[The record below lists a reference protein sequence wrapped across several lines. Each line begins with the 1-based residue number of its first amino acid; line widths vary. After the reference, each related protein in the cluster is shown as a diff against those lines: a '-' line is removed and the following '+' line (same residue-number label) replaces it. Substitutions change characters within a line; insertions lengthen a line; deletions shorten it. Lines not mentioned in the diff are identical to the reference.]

1 MMYSYLLRKS
11 KALTKWLWKHLY
23 LSAKKEPAKV
33 FTLLFLFQTRFLEV
47 KLIIVLTKT
56 LSSRSTQLQGLHH
69 SALIF
74 FWKYHR
80 TLWREWLK
88 REYMLSFFFFWK
100 AREKFGLAVLSRCTG
115 IQNTHILHKKYW
127 SMPSRLSKDAS
138 VICSTSLEV
147 LSKKTELLKHYLPI
161 NTFWKYILHFWYIV
175 S

>member
-80 TLWREWLK
+80 TPWREWLK
-88 REYMLSFFFFWK
+88 REYMLSFFFF
-100 AREKFGLAVLSRCTG
+100 EKHVKNLGWQSSHVVLAFRIHIYYIRNTGRCH
-115 IQNTHILHKKYW
+115 QDSQRCFSN
-127 SMPSRLSKDAS
+127 M
-138 VICSTSLEV
+138 
-147 LSKKTELLKHYLPI
+147 
-161 NTFWKYILHFWYIV
+161 WY
-175 S
+175 